1 MITFD
6 RVTKKFGEITALHE
20 FTLTITRGELFSLVG
35 PNGAGKTTAIRLA
48 CGILHPTSGK
58 IIIDGQDIDK
68 NSSQVKRKIGYLPEE
83 PNLYT
88 RPTAREL
95 LEYFADLYGK
105 GRERI
110 DELLELV
117 GLSER
122 ADSPVSTFSKGMR
135 QRLALARSI
144 VHDPEIMIFDEPTM
158 GLDPATSVK
167 VRNFIASLKKEEKT
181 IILCTH
187 YMEEADMLS
196 DRVGFLNSGRI
207 VSVGTPLELK
217 SMLKKDN
224 IYEIIFTEPVDI
236 SSIATH
242 IISREK
248 NGITATLSPQL
259 VEKVLQEYGKK
270 VFSIKSLTP
279 TLADVFLKVTE

>member
-83 PNLYT
+83 PNLYI

-117 GLSER
+117 
-122 ADSPVSTFSKGMR
+122 
-135 QRLALARSI
+135 
-144 VHDPEIMIFDEPTM
+144 
-158 GLDPATSVK
+158 
-167 VRNFIASLKKEEKT
+167 
-181 IILCTH
+181 
-187 YMEEADMLS
+187 
-196 DRVGFLNSGRI
+196 
-207 VSVGTPLELK
+207 
-217 SMLKKDN
+217 
-224 IYEIIFTEPVDI
+224 
-236 SSIATH
+236 
-242 IISREK
+242 
-248 NGITATLSPQL
+248 
-259 VEKVLQEYGKK
+259 
-270 VFSIKSLTP
+270 
-279 TLADVFLKVTE
+279 